1 MDNLTISQIS
11 NNNFELLGVS
21 TITNLEGDNYLDNE
35 DKKYNNNNINI
46 KGSYNLL
53 NELVNS
59 INKNISDSVMD
70 LTKCF
75 ICLCPVNEPLTCPN
89 CNNFACKKCL
99 QTYFEG
105 SYTKKCPLCKQEIKF
120 NELKKHQIISEIE
133 KIMNKDNT
141 RIDKVNEL
149 SNLIKEKKI
158 IWKNEENS
166 LNELAEKF
174 LKCQDDLKEYKK
186 EYDLFFLR
194 IKNVIEKT
202 FDEYEKKIQE
212 LIESIFSYNKDIKQS
227 IIKYDEIDKK
237 NKNNF
242 YSNENIKVLINEILS
257 MERKHINEENNKANN
272 NDNKFSVPPI
282 KMCPRINEHYIGIIT
297 TEKKNIFDSNI
308 VEINQSNNNSKIGN
322 YKIRYYFDRNKLDN
336 LNSLCD
342 FSFTLGNDRGG
353 TFFVIQQKII
363 NGNVIKVYPMKLK
376 KHEGKEYF
384 YESIIDFDEFVK
396 EVNKITMKIIVWEFY
411 IEK

>member
-59 INKNISDSVMD
+59 LNKNISDSVMD

-75 ICLCPVNEPLTCPN
+75 ICLCPVNKPLTCPN

-149 SNLIKEKKI
+149 SNLIKEKK
-158 IWKNEENS
+158 
-166 LNELAEKF
+166 
-174 LKCQDDLKEYKK
+174 
-186 EYDLFFLR
+186 
-194 IKNVIEKT
+194 
-202 FDEYEKKIQE
+202 
-212 LIESIFSYNKDIKQS
+212 
-227 IIKYDEIDKK
+227 
-237 NKNNF
+237 
-242 YSNENIKVLINEILS
+242 
-257 MERKHINEENNKANN
+257 
-272 NDNKFSVPPI
+272 
-282 KMCPRINEHYIGIIT
+282 
-297 TEKKNIFDSNI
+297 
-308 VEINQSNNNSKIGN
+308 
-322 YKIRYYFDRNKLDN
+322 
-336 LNSLCD
+336 
-342 FSFTLGNDRGG
+342 
-353 TFFVIQQKII
+353 
-363 NGNVIKVYPMKLK
+363 
-376 KHEGKEYF
+376 
-384 YESIIDFDEFVK
+384 
-396 EVNKITMKIIVWEFY
+396 
-411 IEK
+411 